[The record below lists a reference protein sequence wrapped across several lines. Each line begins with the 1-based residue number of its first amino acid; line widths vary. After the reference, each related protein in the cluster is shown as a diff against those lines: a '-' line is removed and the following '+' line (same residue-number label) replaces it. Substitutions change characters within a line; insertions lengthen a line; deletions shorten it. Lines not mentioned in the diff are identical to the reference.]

1 MPWTAKWIAAI
12 IGTFVLLVVA
22 DRLWYVKEMK
32 ALASA
37 LGVEWSKIER
47 RGTFPYEHY
56 KKVVHYGMT
65 KDEVHKIMA
74 HYSSV
79 EEKQYGRY
87 LYETFYYRF
96 GALSRHGVRVEFD
109 QFGRVRKVDDA
120 PPVPPQDFSSDTG
133 K

>member
-22 DRLWYVKEMK
+22 DRIWYVQEMK
-32 ALASA
+32 ALAKT
-37 LGVEWSKIER
+37 LGVDWSKIER
-47 RGTFPYEHY
+47 RGTFPYEYY
-56 KKVVHYGMT
+56 KKAVHYGMT
-65 KDEVHKIMA
+65 REEAHGIIA

-79 EEKQYGRY
+79 EEKRYGQY

-96 GALSRHGVRVEFD
+96 GTLSRHGVRVEYD

-120 PPVPPQDFSSDTG
+120 PPVPPQDFS

>member
-22 DRLWYVKEMK
+22 DRIWYVQEMK
-32 ALASA
+32 TLAGA

-65 KDEVHKIMA
+65 REETHKIMA
-74 HYSSV
+74 HYASV
-79 EEKQYGRY
+79 EEKQYGKY

-96 GALSRHGVRVEFD
+96 GVLSRHGVRVEYD
-109 QFGRVRKVDDA
+109 PFGHVRKVDDA
-120 PPVPPQDFSSDTG
+120 PPVPPRDFSKPG
-133 K
+133 N

>member
-12 IGTFVLLVVA
+12 VVTFVFLVVA
-22 DRLWYVKEMK
+22 DRIWYVQKMK
-32 ALASA
+32 ALAGA

-56 KKVVHYGMT
+56 KKIVHYGMT
-65 KDEVHKIMA
+65 REDAHKIMA
-74 HYSSV
+74 HYASM
-79 EEKQYGRY
+79 EEKQYGQY

-96 GALSRHGVRVEFD
+96 GALSRHGVRVEYD

-120 PPVPPQDFSSDTG
+120 PTVPPQDFS

>member
-12 IGTFVLLVVA
+12 VGTVVLLVVA
-22 DRLWYVKEMK
+22 DRIWYIQEMK

-47 RGTFPYEHY
+47 RGTFPFEYY
-56 KKVVHYGMT
+56 KKAVHYGMT
-65 KDEVHKIMA
+65 RDEVRKTLTHHA
-74 HYSSV
+74 SV
-79 EEKQYGRY
+79 EEKQYGPY
-87 LYETFYYRF
+87 LYETYYYKF
-96 GALSRHGVRVEFD
+96 GVLSRHGVRIEYD

-120 PPVPPQDFSSDTG
+120 PPVPPQDFS

>member
-12 IGTFVLLVVA
+12 VVMFVLLVVA
-22 DRLWYVKEMK
+22 DRIWYVQEMK
-32 ALASA
+32 ALAGK

-56 KKVVHYGMT
+56 KKVVHYSMARE
-65 KDEVHKIMA
+65 DARKIMA
-74 HYSSV
+74 HYSSR
-79 EEKQYGRY
+79 EEKQYGKY

-96 GALSRHGVRVEFD
+96 GVLSRHGVRLEYD
-109 QFGRVRKVDDA
+109 PFGRVRKVDDA
-120 PPVPPQDFSSDTG
+120 PPVPPQDFS

>member
-12 IGTFVLLVVA
+12 IGTFVLLVIA

-32 ALASA
+32 ALAGA
-37 LGVEWSKIER
+37 LGVEWSRIER
-47 RGTFPYEHY
+47 RGTFPFEHY

-65 KDEVHKIMA
+65 REETHKIMA
-74 HYSSV
+74 HYASV
-79 EEKQYGRY
+79 EEKQYGTY

-96 GALSRHGVRVEFD
+96 GVLSRHGVRVEYD

-120 PPVPPQDFSSDTG
+120 PPVPPQDFS

>member
-1 MPWTAKWIAAI
+1 MPWTAKWIAVI
-12 IGTFVLLVVA
+12 VVTFVFLVVA
-22 DRLWYVKEMK
+22 DRIWYVQEMK
-32 ALASA
+32 ALAGA

-56 KKVVHYGMT
+56 KKIVHYGLT
-65 KDEVHKIMA
+65 REDARKIMA

-79 EEKQYGRY
+79 EEKQYGQY

-96 GALSRHGVRVEFD
+96 GVLSRHGVRLEYD

-120 PPVPPQDFSSDTG
+120 PPVPPQDLS
-133 K
+133 KPEN

>member
-12 IGTFVLLVVA
+12 VVTFVLLVVA
-22 DRLWYVKEMK
+22 DRIWYVQEMK
-32 ALASA
+32 ALAGA
-37 LGVEWSKIER
+37 LGVEWSQIER
-47 RGTFPYEHY
+47 RSTFPYEHY

-65 KDEVHKIMA
+65 RKEAHKIMA
-74 HYSSV
+74 HYASV
-79 EEKQYGRY
+79 EEKQYGQY

-96 GALSRHGVRVEFD
+96 GTLSRHGVRVEYD

-120 PPVPPQDFSSDTG
+120 PPVPPQDFS

>member
-12 IGTFVLLVVA
+12 IGTFVFLVVA
-22 DRLWYVKEMK
+22 DRIWYVQEMK
-32 ALASA
+32 ALAGK
-37 LGVEWSKIER
+37 LGVDWSKIER
-47 RGTFPYEHY
+47 RGTFPFEHY

-65 KDEVHKIMA
+65 REEARTIMA

-79 EEKQYGRY
+79 EEKQYGKY

-96 GALSRHGVRVEFD
+96 GVLSRHGVRVEYD

-120 PPVPPQDFSSDTG
+120 PPVPPQDFS
-133 K
+133 KPEN